1 MLGFVIRRLL
11 LVIPTLIGVAIAVFF
26 LIRVMPGDVVVVKLR
41 ADGAQVSEEAI
52 QAERK
57 RLGLDKPVFLWECK
71 SYLPPSGC
79 VVSANNQFTDYIVGL
94 TKLDLGR
101 SLWTG
106 ESVAREI
113 ALRFPVSFQVAIMAT
128 LIAVF
133 IAIPLGTISAVYRD
147 TWVDNVIRVLAVSG
161 LAIPGFWLGMLII
174 LALLAF
180 FNWLPKI
187 GYVSIFDD
195 PIANLSALIWPALS
209 VGYRYAAVV
218 TRMMR
223 SALLEVMRE
232 DYIRTARAKGVFQ
245 KLVVRR
251 HAVRNALLPVVTVVG
266 LEFAF
271 LIGGLVVTE
280 QVFNLNGIG
289 KLFVDATTRGDFTLI
304 QGLVLLIATIFV
316 LVNMIVDII
325 YAMLDP
331 RIRLN

>member
-1 MLGFVIRRLL
+1 MAMLSFLLRRLL
-11 LVIPTLIGVAIAVFF
+11 LVIPTLIGVAVAVFF
-26 LIRVMPGDVVVVKLR
+26 LIRVVPGDVVVVKLR
-41 ADGAQVSEEAI
+41 ADGAQVTQDAI
-52 QAERK
+52 DAERK
-57 RLGLDKPVFLWECK
+57 RLGLDKPM
-71 SYLPPSGC
+71 
-79 VVSANNQFTDYIVGL
+79 VVQFTDYMLGLAVG
-94 TKLDLGR
+94 DLGK

-106 ESVAREI
+106 ESVAKEI
-113 ALRFPVSFQVAIMAT
+113 AIRFPVSFQVAVMAT

-133 IAIPLGTISAVYRD
+133 IGVPLGVLSGLYRD
-147 TWVDNVIRVLAVSG
+147 TWIDNTIRVLSVSG
-161 LAIPGFWLGMLII
+161 LAIPGFWLGMIII
-174 LALLAF
+174 LMLLAV

-187 GYVSIFDD
+187 GYVSIFED

-218 TRMMR
+218 ARMMR

-232 DYIRTARAKGVFQ
+232 DYVRTARAKGVFER
-245 KLVVRR
+245 LVVQR

-304 QGLVLLIATIFV
+304 QGLVLLIATVFV
-316 LVNMIVDII
+316 VVNLVVDIL
-325 YAMLDP
+325 YAFLDP
-331 RIRLN
+331 RIRLK